1 MLFTTTTQF
10 VVLALCLVAGWF
22 FGLASHPGGRK
33 WRTRYEEERE
43 AHAAYRREVEAQ
55 RKTDADR
62 LAELERRNAALEND
76 LRTARTAV
84 PAAPIAADAP
94 RRGAWLGSGRDDDL
108 PRAGVDGHDA
118 AGPYRGRLCGRE
130 GAGGVGCQAGAP
142 HDAGSDHSHAW
153 FERADGSIDAMDQ
166 QRRLRVVDQRQVGED
181 NRLLLRP

>member
-94 RRGAWLGSGRDDDL
+94 RRGAWLGAGRDDDL
-108 PRAGVDGHDA
+108 TRIRGIDA
-118 AGPYRGRLCGRE
+118 ATAERLREDGVTGYGDVERISDADAAAIEQRHALRDGTIARDEWREQARLLAAGRE
-130 GAGGVGCQAGAP
+130 DDWRTRYGA
-142 HDAGSDHSHAW
+142 
-153 FERADGSIDAMDQ
+153 
-166 QRRLRVVDQRQVGED
+166 
-181 NRLLLRP
+181 